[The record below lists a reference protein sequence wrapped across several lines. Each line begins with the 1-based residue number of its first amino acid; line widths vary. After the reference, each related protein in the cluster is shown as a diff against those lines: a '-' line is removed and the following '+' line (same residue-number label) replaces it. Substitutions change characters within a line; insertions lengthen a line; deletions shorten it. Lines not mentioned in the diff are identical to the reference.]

1 MGAAWSFAEAAAV
14 FADLASKLSAYAGLT
29 YSSLARVEAQW
40 PPVGRDDLYYGGTV
54 YDNSGGA
61 GARTGRGE
69 APSDAPAPAEPTME
83 ALTRPQPALYR
94 SGELIR
100 LSDVIGKRLV

>member
-1 MGAAWSFAEAAAV
+1 M
-14 FADLASKLSAYAGLT
+14 
-29 YSSLARVEAQW
+29 
-40 PPVGRDDLYYGGTV
+40 
-54 YDNSGGA
+54 
-61 GARTGRGE
+61 GARTGRG
-69 APSDAPAPAEPTME
+69 DAATDGALPAEPTME